1 MMVTNACLSALGDTK
16 SYRNVLI
23 FSFFLN
29 IILNPIL
36 ISGKIFN
43 FSILEPMGITGIALA
58 TIFSQLLGLI
68 YLRRGDLL
76 ALRRLRRQ
84 KQFYNSTLTIR

>member
-1 MMVTNACLSALGDTK
+1 MKIVAFLFNIIIIYTGSIFILLMMVTNACLSALGDTK

-29 IILNPIL
+29 IILYPIL

-58 TIFSQLLGLI
+58 TIFSPLI
-68 YLRRGDLL
+68 VNG
-76 ALRRLRRQ
+76 
-84 KQFYNSTLTIR
+84 N